1 MIFNIDLGGNSAKCA
16 LIENFEIK
24 SKFFIETP
32 KFEIIENLKKMIDIY
47 FKENSFN
54 WSDIEAISFSIPG
67 AYDKKTES
75 IVFAGNLNWWNY
87 PLLKEAKRIFN
98 FENIFILNDANA
110 ATYGEWKKGQN
121 SKPNSMMLFT
131 LGTGVGHGL
140 ILDKKLWEGSGKG
153 FASEGGHGGCFAEEE
168 LLCSCGVYGC
178 LEAKSSAT
186 GIERELNK
194 TDNKKYIESKLGKEF
209 KEIKIIDIVDL
220 FNDEDTV
227 IINIF
232 KECLLPMAKA
242 IGYLQTVLEVEKIL
256 IGGGPSNL
264 GNKITE
270 IILDNLKKYTLKS
283 FYENMT
289 IEIANL
295 GNDAG
300 IWGAHYWAVEN
311 SKKETFNNK
320 V

>member
-1 MIFNIDLGGNSAKCA
+1 MILNIDLGGNSAKCA

-24 SKFFIETP
+24 SKFFVETP

-47 FKENSFN
+47 FKENGYKWEN
-54 WSDIEAISFSIPG
+54 IEAISFSVPG
-67 AYDKKTES
+67 AYDKKTEI

-87 PLLKEAKRIFN
+87 PLLKEARRIFN
-98 FENIFILNDANA
+98 FEKIFILNDANA
-110 ATYGEWKKGQN
+110 ATYGEWKKGQDGI
-121 SKPNSMMLFT
+121 PESMMLFT

-140 ILDKKLWEGSGKG
+140 ILNKQIWEGTKKG
-153 FASEGGHGGCFAEEE
+153 YASEGGHGGCFADEE

-194 TDNKKYIESKLGKEF
+194 TDNKNYIESKFGKEF
-209 KEIKIIDIVDL
+209 KTIKIIDIVEL
-220 FNDEDTV
+220 FNNEDPV

-232 KECLLPMAKA
+232 KECLMPLSKA
-242 IGYLQTVLEVEKIL
+242 IGYLQTVLDVDKVI

-264 GNKITE
+264 GERISE
-270 IILDNLKKYTLKS
+270 IIFENLKKYTLKS
-283 FYENMT
+283 FYEDMV
-289 IEIANL
+289 IEIAKL

-300 IWGAHYWAVEN
+300 IWGAYYWAVEN
-311 SKKETFNNK
+311 IK
-320 V
+320 